1 MPVHPNFNPDYLY
14 FVTTTAEQHVH
25 IFKRESIIRI
35 ILDSLH
41 FLRTN
46 KRIELFA
53 FVIMPNHI
61 HFISRFGK
69 DHMLSDVMRD
79 FKRHTARQIIRQLMT
94 EENKEELGLLQNLNQ
109 DNRQEYK
116 VWEDGYDARDV
127 FSQEFLSQKM
137 EYIHYN
143 PCRPKWNLANTPEE
157 YPWSSARFYVLDKP
171 AVIPV
176 DDVRDLFI

>member
-1 MPVHPNFNPDYLY
+1 MPVRPNFNPDYLC
-14 FVTTTAEQHVH
+14 FVTTTAEKHVY

-41 FLRTN
+41 FLRTS
-46 KRIELFA
+46 KRMELFA

-61 HFISRFGK
+61 HFIGRFSK
-69 DHMLSDVMRD
+69 EYALSEVMRD
-79 FKRHTARQIIRQLMT
+79 FKRHTARQIIRQLMA
-94 EENKEELGLLQNLNQ
+94 EENTEKLGLLQSLNQ

-127 FSQEFLSQKM
+127 FSQDFLSQKM

-143 PCRPKWNLANTPEE
+143 PCRPKWSLASAPEE
-157 YPWSSARFYVLDKP
+157 YPWSNARFYVLDKP
-171 AVIPV
+171 AVIGV
-176 DDVRDLFI
+176 DDVRELFV

>member
-1 MPVHPNFNPDYLY
+1 MPVRPNFNPDYLY
-14 FVTTTAEQHVH
+14 FVTTTSERHIH

-46 KRIELFA
+46 GHMELFA

-61 HFISRFGK
+61 HVIGRFSK
-69 DHMLSDVMRD
+69 EHPLSDIMRD
-79 FKRHTARQIIRQLMT
+79 FKRHTARQIIRQLQAK
-94 EENKEELGLLQNLNQ
+94 ENTDTLNLLQQLNK

-127 FSQEFLSQKM
+127 FSIEFLEQKLN
-137 EYIHYN
+137 YLHHN
-143 PCRPKWNLANTPEE
+143 PCQPHWNLAEVPEN
-157 YPWSSARFYVLDKP
+157 YPWSSARFYIADKRT
-171 AVIPV
+171 VIPV